1 MAVASL
7 SPSPAAGPLTRLHH
21 FLRALTLLAVAA
33 MLSLS
38 LVACDG
44 TPKKA
49 DVISPED
56 LALITRQAEG
66 FLSARDRLPDLAALV
81 NKRDWTFTRNLI
93 HGPMQEVGREML
105 YINQRLPKAEQA
117 EANARA
123 KALKDA
129 LADLDEAARLQ
140 DADAL
145 RKGYIKVASTFGLY
159 AQILPQ
165 QVQEDLKQA

>member
-1 MAVASL
+1 ML
-7 SPSPAAGPLTRLHH
+7 KRPLRL
-21 FLRALTLLAVAA
+21 
-33 MLSLS
+33 
-38 LVACDG
+38 
-44 TPKKA
+44 
-49 DVISPED
+49 
-56 LALITRQAEG
+56 
-66 FLSARDRLPDLAALV
+66 LSARSGSSPVSASELPGDWQCVQRTSHCAAANLEHMGV
-81 NKRDWTFTRNLI
+81 NHGRRYVGVAEQVL
-93 HGPMQEVGREML
+93 HGPNIAARLQEVGREML

-145 RKGYIKVASTFGLY
+145 RKGYIKVASSFGLY

-165 QVQEDLKQA
+165 AVQESLKQV